1 MDIFIIIQLK
11 DFLISSVISSL
22 IQRSFKIYS
31 FISKC
36 REFSSNLFVL
46 VLTYSHCVQTLFSI
60 QFQFLKFVEI
70 CIIAQHAVN
79 FGEAFGFGDELSCT
93 WFHFYYLSLTLL
105 NSHSGSSRVTLKPC
119 FQVKKLKNH
128 SASVKGRV

>member
-79 FGEAFGFGDELSCT
+79 FGEAKYQLLALAMNSLVLGFIFT
-93 WFHFYYLSLTLL
+93 IFLSLYLILTAALP
-105 NSHSGSSRVTLKPC
+105 GSL
-119 FQVKKLKNH
+119 
-128 SASVKGRV
+128 